1 VTGVG
6 APADLPLRTMATR
19 NTATTDEKVTNTLA
33 DSIGLVLGIDGS
45 GDAHVY
51 YPTAERVAVYETGA
65 DYEIGDKIT
74 GEPAVEQ
81 DLTGRSL
88 SAWMT
93 YTQQERGIWTR
104 TTRHAEG
111 QHD

>member
-1 VTGVG
+1 
-6 APADLPLRTMATR
+6 MATK
-19 NTATTDEKVTNTLA
+19 NTTTTDEKVANSLA

-45 GDAHVY
+45 GDAHIY
-51 YPTAERVAVYETGA
+51 YPSAERVAVYETGA
-65 DYEIGDKIT
+65 DYEIGDKIA

-88 SAWMT
+88 TAWMS
-93 YTQQERGIWTR
+93 YTQHERGIWTR

-111 QHD
+111 QQ